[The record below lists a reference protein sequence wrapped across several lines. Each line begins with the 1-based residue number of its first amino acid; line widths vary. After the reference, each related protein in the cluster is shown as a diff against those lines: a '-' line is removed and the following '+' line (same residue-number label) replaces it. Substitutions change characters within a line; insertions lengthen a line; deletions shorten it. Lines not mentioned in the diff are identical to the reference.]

1 MEEAAR
7 RSFPAPET
15 LTPGL
20 ALNSVIVAPVAAVT
34 ILAAAVVVA
43 APAAVVAI
51 LTAPVVVVPAAAIVT
66 AAVTP
71 VVVALTVA
79 ALCAVVVVVPGGI
92 CNERKRTWGAAP
104 CRRPRDRHDEQAKER
119 AGSTQF
125 F

>member
-1 MEEAAR
+1 VEEAAR

-20 ALNSVIVAPVAAVT
+20 ALNS
-34 ILAAAVVVA
+34 VVA

-71 VVVALTVA
+71 VVVALAVA

-104 CRRPRDRHDEQAKER
+104 CRRPRDLHDEQAKER